1 MKDPKVYVEV
11 IARIDP
17 EGRLFPL
24 EVIWEDGRSFP
35 ITRITD
41 IRRASSM
48 KAGGTGIRYSCV
60 INNQSTYIFFE
71 EDRFFVERK

>member
-1 MKDPKVYVEV
+1 MKDTKVYVEV

-17 EGRLFPL
+17 EGGLYPL
-24 EVIWEDGRSFP
+24 EIIWEDGRSFH
-35 ITRITD
+35 ISRITD

-60 INNQSTYIFFE
+60 INNQSTHLFFE